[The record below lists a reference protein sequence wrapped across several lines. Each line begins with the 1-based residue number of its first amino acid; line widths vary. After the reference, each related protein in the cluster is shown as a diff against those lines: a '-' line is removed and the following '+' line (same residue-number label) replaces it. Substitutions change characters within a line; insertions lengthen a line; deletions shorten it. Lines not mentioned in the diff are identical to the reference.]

1 MAIELTKEAIRQG
14 APKMPQRDIAVVT
27 AEIKDICAQA
37 RRMMLIYA
45 IEVGRRL
52 VEAKEIL
59 PHGEWGEW
67 LKNEVEVSQDTANNH
82 MKLFEAYGSSQYTLF
97 GADLNSETFRN
108 LSYSQALKLL
118 AVPDEERES
127 FAKANDVEHKSV
139 REIDKLIKERD
150 EALKC
155 AEGLKNG
162 IDDLKREL
170 DDERAKADE
179 NAAELDKLTAERKAL
194 ADDLTNITS
203 QLDKSKD
210 DLKKAKAKVNEL
222 KANPEIP
229 EAKLNEMREEIEKE
243 NAEKHATELADKL
256 ADIKKKLEAAEAAEV
271 EAKRAAENAAGRVA
285 ELEKQLKI
293 SDPAVA
299 EFRSLFNH
307 IQKDIFELKIAL
319 GNVKDQPTVEKL
331 RGALK
336 ALAAEIE
343 A

>member
-1 MAIELTKEAIRQG
+1 MTNETVNQEITKR
-14 APKMPQRDIAVVT
+14 RDITVVT

-59 PHGEWGEW
+59 PHGEWGDW
-67 LKNEVEVSQDTANNH
+67 LKNEVEFSQDTANNH

-108 LSYSQALKLL
+108 LSYTQALKLL
-118 AVPDEERES
+118 AVPDEEREA
-127 FAKANDVEHKSV
+127 FAKANDIEHKSV

-162 IDDLKREL
+162 IDDIKREL
-170 DDERAKADE
+170 DDERAKAAE
-179 NAAELDKLTAERKAL
+179 NAAELYKLTAERKTL
-194 ADDLTNITS
+194 ADDLNNITS
-203 QLDKSKD
+203 QLDILNAELKKSKAMV
-210 DLKKAKAKVNEL
+210 KEL

-229 EAKLNEMREEIEKE
+229 DEKLKELRDEIAKE
-243 NAEKHATELADKL
+243 NAEQHAAELEDKL

-271 EAKRAAENAAGRVA
+271 EAKRTAENAAGRIA
-285 ELEKQLKI
+285 ELEKKLKI
-293 SDPAVA
+293 SDPSVA
-299 EFRSLFNH
+299 RFRVLLKS
-307 IQKDIFELKIAL
+307 IQDNLHDAIDALNDIKDEQTADGLRRAL
-319 GNVKDQPTVEKL
+319 
-331 RGALK
+331 R
-336 ALAAEIE
+336 ALAKKIE
-343 A
+343 E